1 MAEIDPG
8 VAEALDKMAA
18 EDPQRARM
26 AATALSWVTGGGG
39 AARVTQ
45 ERVQR
50 FCWYDLPLKWQA
62 DVALRQT
69 IVVALAEL
77 LDHLGLPRYAEICR
91 SPRTI
96 EVHAAYAENPQK
108 GLLAFRKAN
117 LESGIYPPD
126 LPEFTWGAAMGPE
139 EAATLA
145 AVQDYLELALVTGDL
160 VPGARGWKRRQAK
173 LVRTYLNTPNPK
185 LGGQTPL
192 DVTLTERIQRWLGAE
207 QSETRRLILSSLANR
222 LLHPADLPEGTN
234 DPYPAL
240 GNFLRELRD
249 GEGSDVDEPS
259 TLLTLSKDLRFARKH
274 AGRIVI
280 TRLGERYLSNP
291 LKHWR
296 QIPRTLKTSN
306 SFHRLAGELML
317 AMLLKDGS
325 GKLPEITEK
334 ISEAAAEAGYREAGT
349 GAPPSTESIQRA
361 FSETLEPFEALELIE
376 RSTGGSDSPELTLN
390 PIGQATALETLRL
403 KASGP
408 GVAPWE

>member
-1 MAEIDPG
+1 MAEVDPG
-8 VAEALDKMAA
+8 IAEALDKMAA
-18 EDPQRARM
+18 EDPQRARL

-39 AARVTQ
+39 AGRITQ
-45 ERVQR
+45 ERIQR
-50 FCWYDLPLKWQA
+50 FCWYDLPLKWQT
-62 DVALRQT
+62 DVATRQT
-69 IVVALAEL
+69 IAVALAEL

-91 SPRTI
+91 SPQTI

-108 GLLAFRKAN
+108 GLLAFRNAN
-117 LESGIYPPD
+117 LASGIYPPD

-173 LVRTYLNTPNPK
+173 LVRTYLNTPNPR
-185 LGGQTPL
+185 LAGQTPL

-207 QSETRRLILSSLANR
+207 QSETRRLILSALANR
-222 LLHPADLPEGTN
+222 LLHPANLPEDTE

-240 GNFLRELRD
+240 SNFLSELKAS
-249 GEGSDVDEPS
+249 EGSAPDPSS

-280 TRLGERYLSNP
+280 TRLGESFLENP

-296 QIPRTLKTSN
+296 RIPQTLKTSN
-306 SFHRLAGELML
+306 SFHRLAGELLL
-317 AMLLKDGS
+317 ALLLRDGS
-325 GKLPEITEK
+325 GMLPEIVER
-334 ISEAAAEAGYREAGT
+334 IGQAAAEAGYREAGT
-349 GAPPSTESIQRA
+349 GAPPATGSVRRA
-361 FSETLEPFEALELIE
+361 CSETLEPFDALGLLE
-376 RSTGGSDSPELTLN
+376 RSGDSESAEMRLN
-390 PIGQATALETLRL
+390 PIGEATALETLRL